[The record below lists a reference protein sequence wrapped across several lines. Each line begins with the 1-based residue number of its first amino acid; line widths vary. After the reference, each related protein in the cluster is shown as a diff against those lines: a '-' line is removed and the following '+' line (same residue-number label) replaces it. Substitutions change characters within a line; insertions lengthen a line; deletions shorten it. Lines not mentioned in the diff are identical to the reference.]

1 MNEIIFSN
9 LSIEKM
15 KNATQVFEI
24 LGENNLKVQYTEHY
38 SKNVK
43 KI

>member
-9 LSIEKM
+9 LGIEKM
-15 KNATQVFEI
+15 KNAIQVFEI
-24 LGENNLKVQYTEHY
+24 LGENNLKAQYTEHY

>member
-9 LSIEKM
+9 LGIEKM
-15 KNATQVFEI
+15 KNAIQVFEI
-24 LGENNLKVQYTEHY
+24 LGENNLKTQYTEHY

>member
-1 MNEIIFSN
+1 
-9 LSIEKM
+9 M
-15 KNATQVFEI
+15 KNAIQVFEI
-24 LGENNLKVQYTEHY
+24 LGENNLKAQYTEHY